1 MHPDNWRNNAIQFPR
16 LISEIL
22 ATQEIDLELLAQSM
36 DLAIEDVEEL
46 VDRADAIWQEIKAPS
61 A

>member
-1 MHPDNWRNNAIQFPR
+1 MHPNNWRNNAIQFPR

-46 VDRADAIWQEIKAPS
+46 FDRADAIWQEIKAPS

>member
-22 ATQEIDLELLAQSM
+22 ATQEIDLELLAH
-36 DLAIEDVEEL
+36 AIEDVEEL
-46 VDRADAIWQEIKAPS
+46 FDRADAIWQEIKAPS